1 MTGLG
6 LEFYLAAVPAALLT
20 GISKGGFGG
29 GLGILA
35 VPLMA
40 LAIGP
45 VQAAAILLPILC
57 AIDLIGVWAYRG
69 RWDTVSLRIL
79 LPAAL
84 LGIVLGA
91 LSFGFLDA
99 AMVRLLLG
107 TIAVGFSLHFWFN
120 RSRSGLGV
128 LPHSLWRGGLWG
140 GLAGFTSFVAHAG
153 GPPIQVYLLPRQHDK
168 TLYQATTVVF
178 FIVVNYIKLIP
189 YTLLGQFTSTNLIAA
204 LSLLPVAALGMGL
217 GIWLHDKV
225 PVRLFFRL
233 CYAFLLVT
241 GLKLLYD
248 GLGPW
253 LLG

>member
-1 MTGLG
+1 MTEAGLA
-6 LEFYLAAVPAALLT
+6 FYLAAVPAVLLM

-40 LAIGP
+40 LAMSP

-69 RWDTVSLRIL
+69 RWDAVSLRIL

-91 LSFGFLDA
+91 LSFGLFDA

-107 TIAVGFSLHFWFN
+107 VIAVGFSLHFWFN
-120 RSRSGLGV
+120 RARGSLSPV
-128 LPHSLWRGGLWG
+128 PHDLWRGGFWG

-153 GPPIQVYLLPRQHDK
+153 GPPIQVYLLARQPDK
-168 TLYQATTVVF
+168 TVYQATTVVF

-189 YTLLGQFTSTNLIAA
+189 YTLLGQFTATNLVVA
-204 LSLLPVAALGMGL
+204 LSLLPVAVIGMGL

-233 CYAFLLVT
+233 CYAFLLLT

-248 GLGPW
+248 GVQPW
-253 LLG
+253 LA

>member
-1 MTGLG
+1 MSLG

-40 LAIGP
+40 LTIGP

-91 LSFGFLDA
+91 LSFGFFDA
-99 AMVRLLLG
+99 ALVRLLLG

-120 RSRSGLGV
+120 RGRGGLGV
-128 LPHSLWRGGLWG
+128 PPHSLWRGGLWG

-153 GPPIQVYLLPRQHDK
+153 GPPIQVYLLPRQLDK
-168 TLYQATTVVF
+168 TVYQATTVVF

-189 YTLLGQFTSTNLIAA
+189 YTLLGQFTGTNLLAA
-204 LSLLPVAALGMGL
+204 LSLLPVAAFGMGL

-248 GLGPW
+248 GVQPW
-253 LLG
+253 LG